1 MGHAQFRLRQHQRKE
16 EIVDKMLSC
25 YRSFFFR
32 RPGKLAQEK
41 KSFIGSSFRL
51 GKT

>member
-1 MGHAQFRLRQHQRKE
+1 MDHAQFRLRQHQRKE

-41 KSFIGSSFRL
+41 NPL
-51 GKT
+51 LALVLD